1 MTQMEQENIKL
12 RALLAQVKQDLGPAL
27 VILSDDLRAYNQP
40 WYTNLA
46 YTHYQDIQ
54 TLLGG
59 SND

>member
-12 RALLAQVKQDLGPAL
+12 RALIAQIKTDLGPAL
-27 VILSDDLRAYNQP
+27 TVLADDLRAYDTP

-46 YTHYQDIQ
+46 YIHYQSIEG
-54 TLLGG
+54 LV